1 MKKTIICNIPMR
13 SGVSSLKYASSNP
26 KLIPVS
32 DQLYVYP
39 INSFLSKTVRHDDEL
54 QVIFIIKADSEVALN
69 VAEQNVNVFK
79 NEMDEIIK
87 NTGAKIEYAP
97 FVQAKFSEGQVI
109 HKELIMDLVENIAV
123 DSHIFIDITY
133 GGKDITLIEFAVLDF
148 VEKFLNCEVESL
160 FYGQKEFSKNDNQIP
175 ENGKILDFISMY
187 LLRSVVQIIPECD
200 DPIKAKKLLRSILI

>member
-32 DQLYVYP
+32 DQRYVYP

-87 NTGAKIEYAP
+87 TAFSCVEVKKVISNIRE
-97 FVQAKFSEGQVI
+97 QAS
-109 HKELIMDLVENIAV
+109 L
-123 DSHIFIDITY
+123 SIF
-133 GGKDITLIEFAVLDF
+133 
-148 VEKFLNCEVESL
+148 EK
-160 FYGQKEFSKNDNQIP
+160 SKW
-175 ENGKILDFISMY
+175 
-187 LLRSVVQIIPECD
+187 
-200 DPIKAKKLLRSILI
+200 